1 MTDEEL
7 QHLLELRSA
16 YVERIHV
23 LEERQARRGELPT
36 AEAIDL
42 IQARRDLEGVEARLQ
57 TVPLSRDARQ
67 AIGRDAHTIIL
78 EYRVKVVEDKLHDGL
93 LTLNNA
99 IGDVRRLLTKA
110 LIVFA
115 ALFVVIVL
123 ALLIVERWR

>member
-36 AEAIDL
+36 TEAIDL
-42 IQARRDLEGVEARLQ
+42 IQARRDLEGVEGAAANGSALAR
-57 TVPLSRDARQ
+57 RAANDY
-67 AIGRDAHTIIL
+67 RDAHTIIL

-99 IGDVRRLLTKA
+99 IGDVRGLLTKA

>member
-1 MTDEEL
+1 MRSCNTCSSCAARWT
-7 QHLLELRSA
+7 LLRL
-16 YVERIHV
+16 HV
-23 LEERQARRGELPT
+23 LEGARPGVASCQPRRRLISSRCAAIWKALRRGCKRFRSRAT
-36 AEAIDL
+36 RGKRWSIV
-42 IQARRDLEGVEARLQ
+42 RR
-57 TVPLSRDARQ
+57 P
-67 AIGRDAHTIIL
+67 TIIL

-99 IGDVRRLLTKA
+99 IGDVRGLLTKA